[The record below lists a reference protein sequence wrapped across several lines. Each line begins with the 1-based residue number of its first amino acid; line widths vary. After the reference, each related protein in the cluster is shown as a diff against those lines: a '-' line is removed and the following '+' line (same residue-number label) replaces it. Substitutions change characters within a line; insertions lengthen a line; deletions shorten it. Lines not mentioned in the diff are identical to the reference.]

1 MHEKSLP
8 TVIGRLKVIDM
19 ITLHYPLFL
28 SQKRISSGANYFITT
43 FWLRLILPSFVM
55 ETLYIPAGISPEL
68 IFTED
73 ALPDI

>member
-28 SQKRISSGANYFITT
+28 SLKRISSGANYFITT
-43 FWLRLILPSFVM
+43 F
-55 ETLYIPAGISPEL
+55 
-68 IFTED
+68 
-73 ALPDI
+73 